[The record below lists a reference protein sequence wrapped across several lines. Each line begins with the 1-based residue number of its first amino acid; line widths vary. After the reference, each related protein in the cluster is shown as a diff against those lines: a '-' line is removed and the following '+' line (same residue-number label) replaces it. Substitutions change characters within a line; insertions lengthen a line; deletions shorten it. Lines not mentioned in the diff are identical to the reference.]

1 MGYVTLRI
9 RQNFEDICML
19 CFASS
24 RGEKI
29 RTSDLYVP
37 NVALYQAELR
47 PDKWIQRKGYSMLLN
62 DNIVSELT
70 HQHAMINAWIVKDGM
85 A

>member
-1 MGYVTLRI
+1 MGYVTLRYARI
-9 RQNFEDICML
+9 LKISACYA
-19 CFASS
+19 FASS

>member
-1 MGYVTLRI
+1 M
-9 RQNFEDICML
+9 
-19 CFASS
+19 
-24 RGEKI
+24 
-29 RTSDLYVP
+29 
-37 NVALYQAELR
+37 
-47 PDKWIQRKGYSMLLN
+47 QRKGYSMLLN